1 MTGQEQE
8 EYYRLD
14 KDSRRA
20 YDRGKVEHPN
30 WGHSQ
35 LMVYAKVNGNLAKS
49 LDEGGKDTDPKNLL
63 ETILQQAKEWLSQFT
78 SIGKRIL
85 DKIDDAI
92 SSIRSFVGDLIS
104 DIFDFIFG

>member
-1 MTGQEQE
+1 MTDQEQQ

-14 KDSRRA
+14 KESRRA
-20 YDRGKVEHPN
+20 YERGKVEHPN

-63 ETILQQAKEWLSQFT
+63 GTILQQAKEWLSQFT

-85 DKIDDAI
+85 DKIDNAI
-92 SSIRSFVGDLIS
+92 SSIGSFVGD
-104 DIFDFIFG
+104 IFDLIFG